1 VTFQD
6 FIQRSESGTGGS
18 LKIPIALLAD
28 LRGSLIAAAVVLPQA
43 AAFGVTVFAPFL
55 GTASGALAGLIGAIL
70 LLLISGAAG
79 GAVGVISGPT
89 GASMVLLAGTV
100 AILIASGLTPA
111 SMVSALLV
119 VTLLAGFIQLLIA
132 LVGGGRLMKY
142 IPYPV
147 IAGLATG
154 TGLLLIE
161 SQIQPLLGLDHQGI
175 WNQWHWLP
183 LVVTVAAFGAARL
196 IPRYPPHIPGPIA
209 GLLAGTAIF
218 QIIVAIAP
226 SLTIPDY
233 WVVGALPALSK
244 LHLAV
249 PPLDDWRVLP
259 WPVILHAAFALAILS
274 SLNTLLASVL
284 ADTTTRLRHN
294 ARREL
299 LAQGIGQIAVGLAG
313 GMAGSASIGGTAT
326 AVQAGARRWAAFTA
340 GLLLLLLLFSG
351 LGGQWLPTSALA
363 GIIIASAL
371 NLLEAD
377 IIAWARRPITRLDA
391 AVALLVAGVTVGY
404 DLMAAVL
411 VGLSI
416 AILLF
421 IRAQSQ
427 LPVIHCRLTA
437 IERPSVRQRPA
448 EQAEWLA
455 QHGDRIV
462 MYQLR
467 GTLFFAKTD
476 QLFEEMLPDLDR
488 PAWVILHLRRVMQI
502 DLSSVRLLQQIA
514 ARLEAHGGELLFCE
528 VREDLGLGWDVERTL
543 RKISL
548 RPGRLNVRT
557 FSSADQA
564 LEYAE
569 NALLKALGIAANVVE
584 QRISLADLDLCRDMQ
599 PIELA
604 ELAAVLRTREL
615 DSGERLFAAG
625 DIGAELYLVLR
636 GRIDVRLAA
645 TVNRHKRLAIY
656 GPGAVFGDVA
666 FLDPGPRAAEAVA
679 VRPTELQVLN
689 RADFNQLRQAYPN
702 AAIALL
708 LALGRLQSRAL
719 RWSAKEIQQLI
730 Q

>member
-1 VTFQD
+1 M
-6 FIQRSESGTGGS
+6 
-18 LKIPIALLAD
+18 KIPTALLTD
-28 LRGSLIAAAVVLPQA
+28 LRGGLIAAALVLPQA

-55 GTASGALAGLIGAIL
+55 GTAPGALAGLIGAIL
-70 LLLISGAAG
+70 LLLISGAVG

-89 GASMVLLAGTV
+89 GSSMVLLAGTV
-100 AILIASGLTPA
+100 VILTASGLTPTA
-111 SMVSALLV
+111 MVFALLA
-119 VTLLAGFIQLLIA
+119 VTLLAGLIQLLIA
-132 LVGGGRLMKY
+132 LAGGGRLMKY

-154 TGLLLIE
+154 TGLLLIQ
-161 SQIQPLLGLDHQGI
+161 SQIKPLLGLHHEGT
-175 WNQWHWLP
+175 WSQWHWLP
-183 LVVTVAAFGAARL
+183 ITVTVIAFSVARV
-196 IPRYPPHIPGPIA
+196 IPRFLPRIPGPIA
-209 GLLAGTAIF
+209 GLLAGTALF
-218 QIIVAIAP
+218 QFIIAMVHLPAVP
-226 SLTIPDY
+226 EH
-233 WVVGALPALSK
+233 WVVGALPTLSELHRAALPRS
-244 LHLAV
+244 LE
-249 PPLDDWRVLP
+249 DWPALP

-284 ADTTTRLRHN
+284 ADTTTGLRHH

-299 LAQGIGQIAVGLAG
+299 LAQGVGQIAVGLAG

-326 AVQAGARRWAAFTA
+326 AVQAGARRWAALTA

-371 NLLEAD
+371 NLLETD

-391 AVALLVAGVTVGY
+391 AVALLVVGVTVGY

-421 IRAQSQ
+421 IRAQSR

-448 EQAEWLA
+448 GQAGQLA

-467 GTLFFAKTD
+467 GILFFAKTD

-528 VREDLGLGWDVERTL
+528 VRENLGLGRDVERTL

-548 RPGRLNVRT
+548 RRGRLNVRT
-557 FSSADQA
+557 FTSADQA

-569 NALLKALGIAANVVE
+569 NALLNTLGVDATVVE
-584 QRISLADLDLCRDMQ
+584 RRISLADLDLCRDMQ

-604 ELAAVLRTREL
+604 EFAAVLRTREL

-636 GRIDVRLAA
+636 GRIDIRLVAA
-645 TVNRHKRLAIY
+645 ADRYKRLAIH
-656 GPGAVFGDVA
+656 GPGTVFGDVA

-689 RADFNQLRQAYPN
+689 RADFNQLRETYPN

-708 LALGRLQSRAL
+708 LALGRLQSQAL

-730 Q
+730 QW